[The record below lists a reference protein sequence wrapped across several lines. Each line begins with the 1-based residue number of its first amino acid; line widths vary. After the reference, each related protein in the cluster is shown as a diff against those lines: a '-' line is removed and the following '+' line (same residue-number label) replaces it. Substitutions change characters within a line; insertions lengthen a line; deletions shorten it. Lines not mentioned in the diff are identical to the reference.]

1 MENEWNCYDKWREI
15 RDKLHSLGIR
25 DKHEI
30 YILESLEEY
39 RIKDMYDMLNNR
51 DVLASSNGF
60 ILFSYEQYIYFI
72 RNGED
77 PFLSSFFIKF
87 PIKHSVEGR
96 RMSKVI
102 FRVIHIICNFYERH
116 YLKSNKSEIFSKE
129 IERYGC
135 EIKINCLVGEVIE
148 VLAVLQKIVKGL
160 YVYEENKG

>member
-77 PFLSSFFIKF
+77 PFLSSFL
-87 PIKHSVEGR
+87 SSSR
-96 RMSKVI
+96 
-102 FRVIHIICNFYERH
+102 
-116 YLKSNKSEIFSKE
+116 
-129 IERYGC
+129 
-135 EIKINCLVGEVIE
+135 
-148 VLAVLQKIVKGL
+148 
-160 YVYEENKG
+160 